1 MGRTNKYDSEC
12 IFYLCINQVATI
24 IVSLVN
30 HFSIIVFIE

>member
-1 MGRTNKYDSEC
+1 MSRKNNYYSE
-12 IFYLCINQVATI
+12 YLTYVYINQVATI